1 MKFPMRAVVTAVL
14 LLVAA
19 GPFAHANELVILPPV
34 ASGDADAAPV
44 AAALRKV
51 RAAQIATRAID
62 LSCASDPGCLVTT
75 GSELGARRALSVTVT
90 GDGRMT
96 LLLVDVGANLL
107 LGTREISVAP
117 KKLAKDL
124 PPAIA
129 MFVDTTIVDKAKA
142 LFAEGNQHYNLGEF
156 RQALGKYKLAYR
168 VKALPA
174 FQFNI
179 AQCHRKL
186 EQHKE
191 AIAMYQAYLV
201 DVPGA
206 QNRTMVE
213 SLLAESKQA
222 IDAQAALEH
231 ERERL
236 ATERQKADAV
246 RRIKEADAVAKAE
259 AARAEQARIAA
270 ERERESKYNRHP
282 ARKIAVAASVLGLAA
297 GGVGS
302 YFALQARDQQRGFDN
317 AGCGDPMRPLDAATL
332 ASCTRQR
339 EDGERSALYA
349 NIGIATGGAFV
360 LTGLIL
366 LIVDPGNIDRP
377 RAGASVAVT
386 PTSVGAV
393 IRW

>member
-1 MKFPMRAVVTAVL
+1 MRAFLIAVVL
-14 LLVAA
+14 LVVV
-19 GPFAHANELVILPPV
+19 GPLAHASELVILPPV
-34 ASGDADAAPV
+34 TVGDADAAPV

-51 RAAQIATRAID
+51 KAAKLVTRAID
-62 LSCASDPGCLVTT
+62 ARCAADPGCLISA

-90 GDGRMT
+90 GGGRLT
-96 LLLVDVGANLL
+96 LLLVDVGTNLL
-107 LGTREISVAP
+107 LGTREITIAP

-124 PPAIA
+124 PAAIA
-129 MFVDTTIVDKAKA
+129 RFVDSMVVDKAKS

-156 RQALGKYKLAYR
+156 TQALDKYKLAYR
-168 VKALPA
+168 VKPLPA

-186 EQHKE
+186 GQHKE

-201 DVPGA
+201 DVPEA
-206 QNRTMVE
+206 QNRAMVD
-213 SLLAESKQA
+213 SLIGESKQA
-222 IDAQAALEH
+222 IDAQAAAEQAR

-236 ATERQKADAV
+236 ATERQKAESI
-246 RRIKEADAVAKAE
+246 RKIREADAAAKAE
-259 AARAEQARIAA
+259 AARAEQARIEA
-270 ERERESKYNRHP
+270 ERERERKYNRHP
-282 ARKIAVAASVLGLAA
+282 ARKFAVVASALGLAA
-297 GGVGS
+297 GGAGT
-302 YFALQARDQQRGFDN
+302 YFALQARDQQRGFDS

-332 ASCTRQR
+332 ASCTQQR

-366 LIVDPGNIDRP
+366 LIADPGNIERP

-386 PTSVGAV
+386 PTSIGAV